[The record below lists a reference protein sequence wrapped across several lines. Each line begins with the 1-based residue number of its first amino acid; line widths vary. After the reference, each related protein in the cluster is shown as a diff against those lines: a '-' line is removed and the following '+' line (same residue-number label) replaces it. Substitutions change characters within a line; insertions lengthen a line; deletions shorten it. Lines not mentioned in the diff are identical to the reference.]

1 MYTLHY
7 GHLAFK
13 DLWAE
18 LKLPEFIGKL
28 QQDSTD
34 ITSWQ
39 LSDFIFYLTS
49 MKAMEPR
56 SLFFREF
63 PCSHN

>member
-7 GHLAFK
+7 GHLAIK

-39 LSDFIFYLTS
+39 LSDFIFYYGKLASPALDHTFGTNRPL
-49 MKAMEPR
+49 AE
-56 SLFFREF
+56 
-63 PCSHN
+63 C

>member
-49 MKAMEPR
+49 MHA
-56 SLFFREF
+56 
-63 PCSHN
+63 